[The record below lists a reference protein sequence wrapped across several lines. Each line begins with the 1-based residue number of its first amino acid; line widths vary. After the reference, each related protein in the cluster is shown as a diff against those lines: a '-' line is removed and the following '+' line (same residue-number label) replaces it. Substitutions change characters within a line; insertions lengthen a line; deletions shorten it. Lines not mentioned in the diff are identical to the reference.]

1 MFFGVPLALAS
12 YWGLLVLAPVIGGL
26 VARLLDE
33 ERYLVGNLVGYAEYR
48 SQVQWRLVPGIW

>member
-1 MFFGVPLALAS
+1 VPLALAS